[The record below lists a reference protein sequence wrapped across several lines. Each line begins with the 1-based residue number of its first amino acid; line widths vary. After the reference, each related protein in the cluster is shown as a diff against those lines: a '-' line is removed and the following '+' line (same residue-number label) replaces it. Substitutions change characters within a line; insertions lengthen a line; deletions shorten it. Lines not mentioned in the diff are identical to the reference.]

1 MVTQHGIL
9 MKITFKNK
17 KTNHD
22 RKGGMKVGD
31 NQKVHPY
38 IPNSV
43 PHIKAEMLKE
53 VGAKDEMDLYEEI
66 PEELRFKGV
75 MNLPEGMM
83 DEFSIKQH
91 TDKILARN
99 KNCADH
105 ANFLG
110 AGCARHF
117 VPAVCDEITGR
128 GELLTCYGAESWGD
142 HGKHQIFFEYQSML
156 VDLLDMDFTTPPQY
170 DGGQSV
176 ATSFCMANRL
186 TGRKKIIVP
195 KSIAPQHFSL
205 AKNYCHGVN
214 DKRKLDFIKIDYD
227 EKTGL
232 LNLDD
237 LKNKISSD
245 VAAVFIEN
253 PTFLGVVEIQAEE
266 IGQIAR
272 QAGAEFIVYI
282 DPITLGVMEAPA
294 NYGATLAVGDIH
306 TLGLHL
312 AGGGMQAGF
321 IACHDD
327 MRYMNEFKELCTGLT
342 ETVVEGEYG
351 FGQILIERTHYALR
365 EKGKEF
371 TGTGTNLWMVPA
383 AVYLALMGPQGMKE
397 VGTTIMQN
405 AQYTARQLVKIP
417 GLQLQFSSPFF
428 KEFVINFN
436 MTGKTVA
443 EINEKLLES
452 KIFGGLDLSQDF
464 PELGQSALF
473 CVTEVNT
480 LEEIDKLVNAL
491 KGVVSC

>member
-1 MVTQHGIL
+1 M
-9 MKITFKNK
+9 
-17 KTNHD
+17 
-22 RKGGMKVGD
+22 GMK
-31 NQKVHPY
+31 QKVYPY

-43 PHIKAEMLKE
+43 PDIKAEMLKE
-53 VGAKDEMDLYEEI
+53 VGAETEMDLYEEI
-66 PEELRFKGV
+66 PEHLKFKGE

-91 TDKILARN
+91 TDKILAKN
-99 KNCADH
+99 KNCANYT
-105 ANFLG
+105 NFLG

-176 ATSFCMANRL
+176 ATSFCMANRI
-186 TGRKKIIVP
+186 TGRKKILVP
-195 KSIAPQHFSL
+195 KSMAPQHL
-205 AKNYCHGVN
+205 MVAKNYCHGVN
-214 DKRKLDFIKIDYD
+214 DSRKLDFVSVDYNM
-227 EKTGL
+227 KTGL

-253 PTFLGVVEIQAEE
+253 PTFLGVVEVQAEE
-266 IGQIAR
+266 IGKIAKK
-272 QAGAEFIVYI
+272 AGAEFIVYT
-282 DPITLGVMEAPA
+282 DPISLGVMEAPA

-327 MRYMNEFKELCTGLT
+327 MKYMNEFKELVTGLT

-351 FGQILIERTHYALR
+351 FGQILIERTHYAMR

-405 AQYTARQLVKIP
+405 AQYTARQLAEIP
-417 GLQLQFSSPFF
+417 GVQLQFSSPFF
-428 KEFVINFN
+428 KEFVINYN
-436 MTGKTVA
+436 RTGKSVS
-443 EINEKLLES
+443 EINKNLLKS

-464 PELGQSALF
+464 PEFGESALF
-473 CVTEVNT
+473 CVTETNT
-480 LEEIDKLVNAL
+480 LEDIDKLVYTI
-491 KGVVSC
+491 KETISK

>member
-1 MVTQHGIL
+1 
-9 MKITFKNK
+9 
-17 KTNHD
+17 
-22 RKGGMKVGD
+22 MKVGK
-31 NQKVHPY
+31 NQKVYPY

-53 VGAKDEMDLYEEI
+53 VGARNEMELYEEI
-66 PEELRFKGV
+66 PDELRYNGN
-75 MNLPEGMM
+75 MDLPEGMM
-83 DEFSIKQH
+83 DEFTIKNH
-91 TDKILARN
+91 TEKILAKN
-99 KNCADH
+99 ENCAEY
-105 ANFLG
+105 ASFLG

-117 VPAVCDEITGR
+117 VPAVCDEIVGR

-156 VDLLDMDFTTPPQY
+156 VELLGMDFTTVPQY

-176 ATSFCMANRL
+176 ATSFCMANRM
-186 TGRKKIIVP
+186 TGKKKILIP
-195 KSIAPQHFSL
+195 KSMAPEHLSL

-214 DKRKLDFIKIDYD
+214 ENRKLEFISINYD

-232 LNLDD
+232 MDLDD
-237 LKNKISSD
+237 LKSKVSSD
-245 VAAVFIEN
+245 VAAIFIEN
-253 PTFLGVVEIQAEE
+253 PTYLGVVEIQAEE
-266 IGQIAR
+266 IGKIAKKT
-272 QAGAEFIVYI
+272 GAEFIVYT
-282 DPITLGVMEAPA
+282 DPVSLGVMEAPA

-321 IACHDD
+321 IACPDD
-327 MRYMNEFKELCTGLT
+327 MRYLQEFKELVTGLT

-351 FGQILIERTHYALR
+351 FGQLLIERTHYALR

-383 AVYLALMGPQGMKE
+383 AVYLALMGPEGMKE

-405 AQYTARQLVKIP
+405 AQYAAKKLAEIP
-417 GLQLQFSSPFF
+417 GVQLQFSSPFF
-428 KEFVINFN
+428 KEFVINYN

-443 EINEKLLES
+443 QVNKKLLAS
-452 KIFGGLDLSQDF
+452 KIFGGVDLSNDF

-473 CVTEVNT
+473 CVTEANT
-480 LEEIDKLVNAL
+480 LEEIDMLIYSL
-491 KGVVSC
+491 KEIVSC

>member
-1 MVTQHGIL
+1 MGT
-9 MKITFKNK
+9 
-17 KTNHD
+17 
-22 RKGGMKVGD
+22 
-31 NQKVHPY
+31 NQKVYPY

-53 VGAKDEMDLYEEI
+53 VGAKNEMELYEEI
-66 PEELRFKGV
+66 PDELRYTGS
-75 MNLPEGMM
+75 MDLPEGMM
-83 DEFSIKQH
+83 DEFTIKNH
-91 TDKILARN
+91 TEKILA
-99 KNCADH
+99 KNENCSEYAS
-105 ANFLG
+105 FLG

-117 VPAVCDEITGR
+117 VPAVCDEIVGR

-156 VDLLDMDFTTPPQY
+156 VELLGMDFTTVPQY

-176 ATSFCMANRL
+176 ATSFCMANRM
-186 TGRKKIIVP
+186 TGKKKILIP
-195 KSIAPQHFSL
+195 KTMAPEHLSL

-214 DKRKLDFIKIDYD
+214 ENRNLEFISINYD

-232 LNLDD
+232 MDLDD
-237 LKNKISSD
+237 LKGKIDSD

-253 PTFLGVVEIQAEE
+253 PTYLGVVESQAED
-266 IGQIAR
+266 IGKIAKK
-272 QAGAEFIVYI
+272 AGAEFIVYT
-282 DPITLGVMEAPA
+282 DPVSLGVIEAPA

-321 IACHDD
+321 IACPDD
-327 MRYMNEFKELCTGLT
+327 MRYLQEFKELVTGLT

-351 FGQILIERTHYALR
+351 FGQLLIERTHYAMR

-383 AVYLALMGPQGMKE
+383 AVYLALMGPEGMKE

-405 AQYTARQLVKIP
+405 AQYAAKKLAGIP
-417 GLQLQFSSPFF
+417 GVQLQFSSPFF
-428 KEFVINFN
+428 KEFVINYD
-436 MTGKTVA
+436 MTGKTVVQV
-443 EINEKLLES
+443 NKKLLTS
-452 KIFGGLDLSQDF
+452 KIFGGVDLSKDF

-473 CVTEVNT
+473 CVTEANT
-480 LEEIDKLVNAL
+480 LEEINMLVYSL
-491 KGVVSC
+491 KEIVSC